1 MAQILTI
8 DMTPDEKTIHRRPTL
23 YLSQGD
29 VGRAFVINLF
39 SRDNITIPN
48 GATVKIQ
55 ATKPSG
61 LGFSVTASSVSNGV
75 ATFTSTLEMADEF
88 GKFPAEVKIT
98 SSGVVLGT
106 ANFNVCVERNPHPD
120 GTTDGRSEEVI
131 PQITALV
138 ERVEAAAD
146 SIHELTV
153 SATTLN
159 PGASASAV
167 YDEETNEI
175 EFGIPRGAQLTATDD
190 GNGNIT
196 LAFS

>member
-1 MAQILTI
+1 MAQAITVDL
-8 DMTPDEKTIHRRPTL
+8 TPDDKTVHRRLTL
-23 YLSQGD
+23 HFSQD
-29 VGRAFVINLF
+29 DIGREFAINLQ
-39 SRDNITIPN
+39 SRDSIVIPS
-48 GATVKIQ
+48 GATVKLQ

-61 LGFSVTASSVSNGV
+61 LGFSITGTLSEGV
-75 ATFTSTLEMADEF
+75 ALFTSTLDMTDEY
-88 GKFPAEVKIT
+88 GKFPAEVNIT
-98 SSGVVLGT
+98 YDGLVLGT
-106 ANFNVCVERNPHPD
+106 ANFNICVERNPHPD

-138 ERVEAAAD
+138 ERAEAAAD

-153 SATTLN
+153 SAITLN
-159 PGASASAV
+159 PGVSASAV